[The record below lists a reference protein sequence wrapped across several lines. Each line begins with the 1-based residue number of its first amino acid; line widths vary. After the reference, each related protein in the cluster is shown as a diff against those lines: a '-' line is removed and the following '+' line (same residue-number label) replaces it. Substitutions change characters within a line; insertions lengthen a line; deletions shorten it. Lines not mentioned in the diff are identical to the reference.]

1 MIEIIEVKNKR
12 QMKEF
17 VSFPLRLYKD
27 CIYYVP
33 QFYRDEMNIGNIKKN
48 PALEGCELKCFLAKR
63 NGKTV
68 GRVAGIISRL
78 YNEKVDKKYVRFS
91 RIDFIDDAEVVKAL
105 ISTVE
110 AFGRERG
117 MELIHGP
124 WDFNDTGREG
134 MLTEGFDL
142 KSTYITQY
150 SYEYYVKR
158 LEEAGFQKEVG
169 WVEYFIP
176 RPKELNPRVSKLAD
190 FCLNRYH
197 LKEIEVKNVKKTAY
211 RYGKQIFDVVNEAYA
226 SLYGTVHLSERVQKQ
241 ILDSF
246 TLAITPGYLSLIVD
260 ENDKLAGVGVAIVSI
275 ADAMRK
281 SKGKLFPFGLF
292 RLLHAI
298 RRPKRIEL
306 ALVAVSDEY
315 RNKGLNAVMIRK
327 IVTTALRDQ
336 VEGAETNP
344 ELENNVNVQAQW
356 GVFDYEAENAASII
370 KRRQTFTKPI
380 EEA

>member
-1 MIEIIEVKNKR
+1 
-12 QMKEF
+12 MKEF

-33 QFYRDEMNIGNIKKN
+33 QFYQDEMNIGNIKKN

-91 RIDFIDDAEVVKAL
+91 RIDFVDDAEVVKAL
-105 ISTVE
+105 ISAVE

-150 SYEYYVKR
+150 SYEYYIKR
-158 LEEAGFQKEVG
+158 LQEVGFQKEVG

-176 RPKELNPRVSKLAD
+176 RPKELNPRVSKLAE

-226 SLYGTVHLSERVQKQ
+226 ALYGTVHLSERVQKQ

-260 ENDKLAGVGVAIVSI
+260 ENDKLVGVGVAIVSI

-281 SKGKLFPFGLF
+281 SKGKLFPFGIF

-298 RRPKRIEL
+298 RHPKRIEL

-380 EEA
+380 EGA